1 MIERWFDP
9 RGAIQRS
16 QFLADTVMTWLVG
29 NLAVIAFH
37 VATASPFSFTGLG
50 VLLDHR
56 GQALGTIAQV
66 AGEPLAAL
74 TLALWLAQAWVL
86 VALSSKRLRDLGQSG
101 WFAAL
106 SLVPG
111 AQILFWLALCV
122 WPPQG
127 RAQVQAA

>member
-16 QFLADTVMTWLVG
+16 QFLADTVMAWLVG
-29 NLAVIAFH
+29 NLGVLAFYA
-37 VATASPFSFTGLG
+37 ATASPFSFTGLG

-56 GQALGTIAQV
+56 GQTLV
-66 AGEPLAAL
+66 AISEGAGAPLAAL
-74 TLALWLAQAWVL
+74 TLVLWLAQACAFA
-86 VALSSKRLRDLGQSG
+86 ALSSKRLHDLGRSG
-101 WFAAL
+101 WFAIL

-111 AQILFWLALCV
+111 AQIVFWLALCV

-127 RAQVQAA
+127 RVHAQAA